1 MEDHE
6 NALSN
11 HPATPTDI
19 IIKVI
24 GVLRRTLKG
33 VFDKALKSLHKDP
46 IKGLATGIFE
56 HDSSLSEVLRDCEG
70 TSSPG

>member
-1 MEDHE
+1 VEDHE

-11 HPATPTDI
+11 HPTSPTNI

-33 VFDKALKSLHKDP
+33 VFDKAPTEELTQRSATRRAALLKKLNLP
-46 IKGLATGIFE
+46 T
-56 HDSSLSEVLRDCEG
+56 
-70 TSSPG
+70 